1 MGKLRRVRTVE
12 VVAVM
17 LVALACCGSPKL
29 KRIRRHMAIVVEN
42 SRTEGAA
49 GGDATVTA
57 LLQRKD
63 CATEQLQITVSLR
76 AHPATASC
84 VMAMALGQELE
95 VAIPEYQHPPLS
107 CKGKDLVKATIGG
120 CDRTEMETRHLG
132 TMCPMPVPDA
142 GDHR

>member
-1 MGKLRRVRTVE
+1 MDKLRRVRTVE
-12 VVAVM
+12 VAAVM

-29 KRIRRHMAIVVEN
+29 KRTLRHKAIVVEN
-42 SRTEGAA
+42 SRTEDAT
-49 GGDATVTA
+49 GDAKVTA

-84 VMAMALGQELE
+84 VMAMAIGQEIE

-107 CKGKDLVKATIGG
+107 CKGKDLVKSTIGG
-120 CDRTEMETRHLG
+120 CDRTEMETRHIG
-132 TMCPMPVPDA
+132 RMCPMPVPED
-142 GDHR
+142 R